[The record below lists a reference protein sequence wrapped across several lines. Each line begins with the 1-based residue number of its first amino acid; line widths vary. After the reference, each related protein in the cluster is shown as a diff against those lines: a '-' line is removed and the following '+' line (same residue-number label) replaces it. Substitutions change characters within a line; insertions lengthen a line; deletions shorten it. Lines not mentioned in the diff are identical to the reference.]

1 MTEIFYMIN
10 YDCIK
15 DAINPKWLHD
25 IIARET
31 MRFNPPIEQNQM
43 R

>member
-1 MTEIFYMIN
+1 MTEMFYTIN

-15 DAINPKWLHD
+15 DVINPKWLHN

-31 MRFNPPIEQNQM
+31 MRFNSLIEQNQM